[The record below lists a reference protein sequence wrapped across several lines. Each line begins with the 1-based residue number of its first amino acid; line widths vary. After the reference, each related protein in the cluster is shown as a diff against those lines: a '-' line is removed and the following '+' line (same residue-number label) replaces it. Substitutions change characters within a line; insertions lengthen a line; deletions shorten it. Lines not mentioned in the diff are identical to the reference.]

1 MVRDGV
7 GKNPQIDPS
16 GELPDGRK
24 FTDATELK
32 KHMVADVDKFAVAT
46 TEKLATYALR
56 RAMTFADRKMLTDI
70 ARQNKGNDY
79 KLATLIESLVLSDL
93 FMKR

>member
-1 MVRDGV
+1 MAQSNCSITD
-7 GKNPQIDPS
+7 IPS
-16 GELPDGRK
+16 RSNLS
-24 FTDATELK
+24 TSAT
-32 KHMVADVDKFAVAT
+32 M
-46 TEKLATYALR
+46 EKLATYALR